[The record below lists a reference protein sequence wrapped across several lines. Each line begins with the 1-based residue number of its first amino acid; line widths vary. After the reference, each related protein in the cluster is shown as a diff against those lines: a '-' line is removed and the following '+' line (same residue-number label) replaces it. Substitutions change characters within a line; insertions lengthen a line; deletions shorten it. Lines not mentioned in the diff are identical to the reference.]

1 MVGASDGRAYNVVE
15 LGRSQR
21 APLGRS
27 GHLGGMVG
35 LDSGALVI
43 LEVWSGSLES
53 VVKYSQCID

>member
-35 LDSGALVI
+35 LEIRLS
-43 LEVWSGSLES
+43 
-53 VVKYSQCID
+53 